1 MLKLWVIHLPLYF
14 LKFNNNYFQGTT
26 LGGCFFLF
34 FVNPLIPG
42 GNNEIVVVT
51 FGMAWTTKGIGCL
64 NPTTINAATA
74 LSRLLL
80 HTLLIDSVQIFANIF
95 YLSSKYIHEERNL
108 FHKVL
113 LMLLTHQHHL
123 AKFYLTMTKM
133 ALEIFQVFFFF
144 FFFFFFFQVIT
155 CTLGMTYNV
164 NVKHT
169 ESLMLNMVVSLAV
182 YKSFFD

>member
-64 NPTTINAATA
+64 NPTTINATTA
-74 LSRLLL
+74 LSCLLL

-133 ALEIFQVFFFF
+133 ALEIFQV
-144 FFFFFFFQVIT
+144 IT

>member
-1 MLKLWVIHLPLYF
+1 MWVIHIPLYF

-64 NPTTINAATA
+64 NPTTINATTA

-133 ALEIFQVFFFF
+133 ALEIFQV
-144 FFFFFFFQVIT
+144 IT

>member
-51 FGMAWTTKGIGCL
+51 FGMAWTTKSIGCL
-64 NPTTINAATA
+64 NPTTINATTA

-133 ALEIFQVFFFF
+133 ALEIFQV
-144 FFFFFFFQVIT
+144 IT

>member
-34 FVNPLIPG
+34 FVNPLLPG

-64 NPTTINAATA
+64 NPTTINATTA

-133 ALEIFQVFFFF
+133 ALEIFQV
-144 FFFFFFFQVIT
+144 IT

>member
-1 MLKLWVIHLPLYF
+1 MLKLWVIHIPLYF

-64 NPTTINAATA
+64 NPTTINATTA

-133 ALEIFQVFFFF
+133 ALEIFQV
-144 FFFFFFFQVIT
+144 IT

>member
-64 NPTTINAATA
+64 NPTTINATTA

-133 ALEIFQVFFFF
+133 ALEIFQV
-144 FFFFFFFQVIT
+144 IT